1 MLRDQHFYDHH
12 YFDFDH
18 MINVFIINHNFDFD
32 HSPLVGR
39 LLLLEGVP
47 AQVQA
52 ASGDDI
58 LDDNDNNSSK

>member
-1 MLRDQHFYDHH
+1 MFRDQRFYDHH
-12 YFDFDH
+12 DFY
-18 MINVFIINHNFDFD
+18 IDFD

-52 ASGDDI
+52 ASGDHSDHV
-58 LDDNDNNSSK
+58 LDDNDNDSSK